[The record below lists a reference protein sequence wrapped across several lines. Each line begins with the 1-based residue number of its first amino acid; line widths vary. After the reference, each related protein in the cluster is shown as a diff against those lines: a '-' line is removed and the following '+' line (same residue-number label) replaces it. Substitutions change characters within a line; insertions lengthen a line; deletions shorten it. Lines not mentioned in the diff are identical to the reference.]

1 MLCNLHIENIAVA
14 HRVDMDLSSGFSVLT
29 GETGAGKSV
38 IIGALSLLCGR
49 KFDRDMLRAGEEKAL
64 VCAVFSDF
72 TPETLHALSQ
82 MEIEPDDDGCI
93 YLQRSLNAD
102 GRSQCRVNGRTVP
115 TGVLREAGCLLI
127 NIHGQHENQKLLDSV
142 SHRDLVDRY
151 AGNVDALN
159 AYGAAWTERRRIAA
173 ELDGIRRDD
182 AERARLTEMLEYQ
195 IREIDAARL
204 RDGEEELLTAERARL
219 KNADR
224 LSRQCKIVQKALYQ
238 NEKGVSACEMIARAQ
253 PAIEQIREF
262 LPDAEQYLEK
272 LEYFRS
278 ELEDIA
284 QRVSDACGM
293 TEGDPQ
299 KALDRVES
307 RLQAISR
314 LERKYGAT
322 VADVLAFRRDAAA
335 RLSDMVNAE
344 DRMNELGKALKKADD
359 ELRRCADELHR
370 TRAVA
375 AERLQEGVRRE
386 LAFLDMEK
394 VAFFVRVIPTEPA
407 AGGVD
412 AVSFAIAANPGEPE
426 KPIDRVASGGEL
438 SRIML
443 ALKCVL
449 QGRESTDTLIFDE
462 VDTGVSGRTSQ
473 RIGVKLRQVAQ
484 SAQVICVTHA
494 AQIAAAA
501 HHQYKIQKQEKGGRT
516 ESTVTLLSEDERIH
530 EIARIMGGSAIT
542 DGLLQSAREL
552 RRECERLSED

>member
-64 VCAVFSDF
+64 VGAVFSDF
-72 TPETLHALSQ
+72 SPETLHVLSQ

-127 NIHGQHENQKLLDSV
+127 NIHGQHENQKLLDPV

-151 AGNVDALN
+151 AGNSDALN

-173 ELDGIRRDD
+173 ELDAIRRDD

-224 LSRQCKIVQKALYQ
+224 LSRQCRIVQKALYQ

-335 RLSDMVNAE
+335 RLSDMVNAD

-370 TRAVA
+370 TRADA

-394 VAFFVRVIPTEPA
+394 VAFFVRVTPTEPA
-407 AGGVD
+407 AGGAD

-501 HHQYKIQKQEKGGRT
+501 HHQYKIQKQEKDGRT